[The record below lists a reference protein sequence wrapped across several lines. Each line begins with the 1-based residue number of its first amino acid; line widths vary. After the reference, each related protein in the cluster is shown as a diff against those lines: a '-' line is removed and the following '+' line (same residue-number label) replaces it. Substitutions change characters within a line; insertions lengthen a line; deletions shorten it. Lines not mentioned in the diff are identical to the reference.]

1 MTTGISARNLQK
13 KQVMPLAFLK
23 RGESG
28 VVNAVNLG
36 DDVRKKLISLGIC
49 QNSEVTICSES
60 CGAVIV
66 NVGSA
71 HYALSRA
78 TAMKIMVGTGGS
90 DGAGEDGVILKS
102 RCKNSETVSDNGGN
116 LVMPDLGTG
125 AETYEFKKVAGTI

>member
-1 MTTGISARNLQK
+1 MTTGISARNSQK

-90 DGAGEDGVILKS
+90 DGTGNDGAILKS
-102 RCKNSETVSDNGGN
+102 RCKNSDTVSDNGGN
-116 LVMPDLGTG
+116 SAMPYPGTG
-125 AETYEFKKVAGTI
+125 AETYDFKKVAGTI